1 MKGLKKPDPGGLL
14 RPATGTEIAV
24 GRAFY
29 LDLYGWLGIAPQ
41 GATVGWFNQPVDR
54 EISPPGSASK
64 AGPFFLTGCCPI
76 YFRTAVARMSPKEK
90 LLRPGGAASY
100 NFFKLVLSAPRH
112 KNPGNLT
119 IFGGNNT
126 DFGASRHFDFA
137 ALDEGAAGETNRAKH
152 QITER

>member
-100 NFFKLVLSAPRH
+100 IFLNWFYQRLGTRTPVTLRSSVVTTLISVPAGTSTSPPLMKAPPAR
-112 KNPGNLT
+112 PIGPST
-119 IFGGNNT
+119 
-126 DFGASRHFDFA
+126 R
-137 ALDEGAAGETNRAKH
+137 
-152 QITER
+152 